1 MKYAMNIKK
10 ILKNIAIKIYYGN
23 PLFRKNIKRIGKDSF
38 IREHTKI
45 SGGRYIT
52 IGNNTRIYPYSR
64 LECFTNISG
73 KTLNPRLQIGDNIIM
88 GRNTTILCAN
98 EIVIGSNCMFG
109 SYCFISDENHGMDPS
124 SDKRYECQPLQLSN
138 VIIGENCWIGE
149 KVIILPG
156 ITIGDNSIVGAGSIV
171 TRDIPPNTIAVGN
184 PARVIKRFNYDTRTW
199 EKV

>member
-1 MKYAMNIKK
+1 MNIKK
-10 ILKNIAIKIYYGN
+10 FLKDVSIKVYYGN
-23 PLFRKNIKRIGKDSF
+23 PLFRNNIKIGKHSF
-38 IREHTKI
+38 IREHAKI
-45 SGGRYIT
+45 SGGGYIT
-52 IGNNTRIYPYSR
+52 VGDNTRIYPYSR

-73 KTLNPRLQIGDNIIM
+73 ETLNPCLQIGDNIIM

-98 EIVIGSNCMFG
+98 KIVIGSNCMFG

-156 ITIGDNSIVGAGSIV
+156 ITIGDNAIVGAGSVV

-184 PARVIKRFNYDTRTW
+184 PARVIKRFNYDTRVW